1 MNAAQRIRADTRT
14 AELRAALFTPPSA
27 WSLKMEYQR
36 RTREWHTAKRITI
49 WDRLGQPASY
59 DYYKAEVDRYQRFE
73 WMSDHPFPRAVYHAA
88 MLRAE
93 TRGLKVLAEWRVRAV
108 PLALALVK
116 IEE

>member
-36 RTREWHTAKRITI
+36 RTREWVGKRRTI
-49 WDRLGQPASY
+49 WDQLGQPASY
-59 DYYKAEVDRYQRFE
+59 DYYKAEVARYQRLE

-88 MLRAE
+88 MLRAA
-93 TRGLKVLAEWRVRAV
+93 TKGLAELAAWRKRAV
-108 PLALALVK
+108 PLALAIVVVK
-116 IEE
+116 E